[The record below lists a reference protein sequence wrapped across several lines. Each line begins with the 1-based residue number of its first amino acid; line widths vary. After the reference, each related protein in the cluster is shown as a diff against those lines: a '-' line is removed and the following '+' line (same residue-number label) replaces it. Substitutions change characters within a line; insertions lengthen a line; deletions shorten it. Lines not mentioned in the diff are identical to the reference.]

1 MRDRRSL
8 RVVRAG
14 RRPFH
19 LVRRGY
25 TLIVESQPF
34 ARMMDLLKVDV
45 HPPLYYLLLRMWISV
60 FGSDVMALRA
70 MS

>member
-1 MRDRRSL
+1 M
-8 RVVRAG
+8 
-14 RRPFH
+14 
-19 LVRRGY
+19 
-25 TLIVESQPF
+25 ESQPF